1 MEHLIER
8 YGALAVLLG
17 AATEGDVTMI
27 LAGVVVHIGLLRPA
41 TALVSGWVGAV
52 LSDSVYFAVGRHG
65 APRIRR
71 TRAYQRVAPFVERLA
86 RRLGP
91 SQLVVARIVYGTRI
105 ASLVFWGVH
114 GLRGSRFLVFAA
126 IGAALWAGTFFTL
139 GFMLSDQAALLI
151 GRVKVIERRLL
162 IALVVATAIV
172 LFLRA
177 LTRRRIA
184 HAEAD
189 APAERRRPGPPAS

>member
-8 YGALAVLLG
+8 YGALAVILG

-41 TALVSGWVGAV
+41 TALVSGWLGAV
-52 LSDSVYFAVGRHG
+52 LSDAGYFAVGRHG

-71 TRAYQRVAPFVERLA
+71 TRTYQRVAPFVERLA

-91 SQLVVARIVYGTRI
+91 AQLVVARIVYGTRI

-114 GLRGSRFLVFAA
+114 GLGWSRFLMFAA
-126 IGAALWAGTFFTL
+126 VGAALWAGTFFTL
-139 GFMLSDQAALLI
+139 GFMLSDQATLLI
-151 GRVKVIERRLL
+151 GRVKLIERRLL
-162 IALVVATAIV
+162 IALVVATGIV

-177 LTRRRIA
+177 LTRRRLA
-184 HAEAD
+184 HEATD
-189 APAERRRPGPPAS
+189 PPAERPRPEPPAA